1 MKKKM
6 GKSIGFFSG
15 KGGVGKTVMTLNLA
29 GIYESLNKKVL
40 IMDMDLSGGN
50 ISLCLNQPANKT
62 IYNFVDDFNNN
73 RYRDFHDYVT
83 KYDEYI
89 DFLAC
94 PKDPR
99 QATKID
105 SKYIEIALDKAMGY
119 YDVVLVDMS
128 HILNEVNLVLLDMVS
143 SILFVLNNDPMDLK
157 NVKSMLSIFKDL
169 KKENYKILLYSAKDP
184 FKKYFTSF
192 DMKSILKSSIDYEVS
207 SEFYLK
213 NMDSYIM
220 NGKIVT
226 LQEKTPSVFNKDYTC
241 MMHMAVDFL
250 GHEEVSEDEKN

>member
-1 MKKKM
+1 M
-6 GKSIGFFSG
+6 
-15 KGGVGKTVMTLNLA
+15 
-29 GIYESLNKKVL
+29 
-40 IMDMDLSGGN
+40 
-50 ISLCLNQPANKT
+50 
-62 IYNFVDDFNNN
+62 
-73 RYRDFHDYVT
+73 
-83 KYDEYI
+83 
-89 DFLAC
+89 
-94 PKDPR
+94 
-99 QATKID
+99 
-105 SKYIEIALDKAMGY
+105 
-119 YDVVLVDMS
+119 
-128 HILNEVNLVLLDMVS
+128 
-143 SILFVLNNDPMDLK
+143 
-157 NVKSMLSIFKDL
+157 
-169 KKENYKILLYSAKDP
+169 LYSAKDP